1 MYGRR
6 PLFMHVNAKRV
17 AFGGLM
23 LALTILCM
31 VLGSV
36 IESNTLFLLAA
47 ASYFVGIVIRETGMM
62 TGLAFYLGAV
72 LLGFLLAPNKL
83 YVVSFSAMGFYILG
97 IEFTWRQLGRS
108 TKKINRKALLWAV
121 KYVIFNLLYVPGLF
135 FFQELL
141 FGRSLPAVWM
151 IGAVAAGQI
160 ALWIYDRAYE
170 YVQKHIWGKFRG
182 RLFS

>member
-1 MYGRR
+1 
-6 PLFMHVNAKRV
+6 MHVNAKRV

-23 LALTILCM
+23 LALAILCM
-31 VLGSV
+31 VMGSV

-47 ASYFVGIVIRETGMM
+47 ASYFVGIVIREAGML
-62 TGLAFYLGAV
+62 TGLTFYLGAV

-83 YVVSFSAMGFYILG
+83 YVVSFAAMGFYILA
-97 IEFTWRQLGRS
+97 IEFTGRQLGRR
-108 TKKINRKALLWAV
+108 TDKMNRRSVFWVV
-121 KYVIFNLLYVPGLF
+121 KYVIFNLLYIPGLL
-135 FFQELL
+135 FFQEFL

-151 IGAVAAGQI
+151 IGAAAIGQI

-170 YVQKHIWGKFRG
+170 YVQRHIWGKFRG